1 MTAAVDTDIDAFIR
15 EQKLKLA
22 SERQTLHKDSH
33 ETSHHQQRVLTPV
46 QDVGLPVGQY
56 QKKRLAL
63 DQERRKEYQE
73 YLRQKQVTDKGA
85 DNSDN
90 QSSLDLKA
98 VSSELTQ
105 KNNNKQIHSGG
116 YEGLTLGGYE
126 KVKARLREERRQ
138 DFLNMLA
145 SKLERQYQRNT
156 LENLKK
162 QERELRE
169 ELDKNEHYPGVKS
182 RPDSD
187 LLYRQE
193 WAKKHTEAQRP
204 NHPAADVSPL
214 RSMGRSDS
222 DQSRE
227 NYKQHWQEVH
237 GNTQSNGFNLS
248 AAEVTPRKTKGK
260 LDGGISS
267 PDYRHRWQEVHGNKQ
282 SSEKHTRRKWDA
294 PVAPFNGSVLLRD
307 VDADQQ
313 KSKQPRR
320 PVNSTSVESQ
330 REGTHTQQEASK
342 EMSGLPLGEY
352 EEKRKTYDAQRR
364 QEYSEMREGQER
376 RQREELDNTFGLM
389 GLGVHRQPHPSRR
402 QNDVQGASD
411 QWQTSGT
418 RKGRPD
424 SITGS
429 RAQIDSIGDLLRW
442 DLGPGRVGLTSAD
455 LVNQALRE
463 ERRREYSLQLE
474 QEDQKRR
481 KKMQQREAQHRQDT
495 SFQEGDRQEKW
506 SEEREQEYRRMLTG
520 KSKQE
525 KQQEE
530 EAVQQAGSVT
540 QNHAMDVSRKPFQA
554 AEGRQEFSTTPQSQQ
569 NCGFAKERHSGTPSS
584 EGSFLSHLGSRY
596 ENERRRLREER
607 QNEYK
612 AMLQEK
618 AVLRREPVDQ
628 GIVSEKV
635 GGSAIRPNSSALRE
649 RQREE
654 RNREYNTMLDQK
666 RKQND
671 DQKYGSIF
679 KENFEDNFLSSLGSR
694 DVHRK

>member
-22 SERQTLHKDSH
+22 SERQTLHQEDDKLMAKPIHGHWDLDGGKETRFAEQKDSH

-169 ELDKNEHYPGVKS
+169 ELDKN
-182 RPDSD
+182 
-187 LLYRQE
+187 
-193 WAKKHTEAQRP
+193 
-204 NHPAADVSPL
+204 
-214 RSMGRSDS
+214 
-222 DQSRE
+222 
-227 NYKQHWQEVH
+227 
-237 GNTQSNGFNLS
+237 
-248 AAEVTPRKTKGK
+248 
-260 LDGGISS
+260 
-267 PDYRHRWQEVHGNKQ
+267 
-282 SSEKHTRRKWDA
+282 
-294 PVAPFNGSVLLRD
+294 
-307 VDADQQ
+307 
-313 KSKQPRR
+313 
-320 PVNSTSVESQ
+320 ESQ

>member
-22 SERQTLHKDSH
+22 SERQTLHQEDDKLMAKPIHGHWDLDGGKETRFAEQKDSH

-364 QEYSEMREGQER
+364 QEYSEMRENQELTPR
-376 RQREELDNTFGLM
+376 NRQTWKEPSQEGFLP
-389 GLGVHRQPHPSRR
+389 LG
-402 QNDVQGASD
+402 NYE
-411 QWQTSGT
+411 
-418 RKGRPD
+418 K
-424 SITGS
+424 
-429 RAQIDSIGDLLRW
+429 
-442 DLGPGRVGLTSAD
+442 
-455 LVNQALRE
+455 
-463 ERRREYSLQLE
+463 E
-474 QEDQKRR
+474 QEDLRKTRKQDYLDYQQKHAHESKRIWKEPSQEELLPLGKYEETRR
-481 KKMQQREAQHRQDT
+481 KRNKERQDEYKEFLR
-495 SFQEGDRQEKW
+495 SQQQQVRNRAWKEHPEGDAL
-506 SEEREQEYRRMLTG
+506 SFG
-520 KSKQE
+520 
-525 KQQEE
+525 
-530 EAVQQAGSVT
+530 
-540 QNHAMDVSRKPFQA
+540 H
-554 AEGRQEFSTTPQSQQ
+554 
-569 NCGFAKERHSGTPSS
+569 SS
-584 EGSFLSHLGSRY
+584 ESQKQKLEH
-596 ENERRRLREER
+596 ERRE
-607 QNEYK
+607 EYK
-612 AMLQEK
+612 AFLKEK
-618 AVLRREPVDQ
+618 VDQ
-628 GIVSEKV
+628 GGGRHSSLVRETDEYKANFPGMNESDNAKIEKV
-635 GGSAIRPNSSALRE
+635 RERNKEYNEFLRE
-649 RQREE
+649 RGPPREKSRWEDQKAGDPEIYATLPGLHYSDSALKRRVEE
-654 RNREYNTMLDQK
+654 RNREYNEFLRNKEAHGRQPRIGETDIGKPPPAPRKGWSTPTYEDILNRK
-666 RKQND
+666 RQ
-671 DQKYGSIF
+671 QEQLY
-679 KENFEDNFLSSLGSR
+679 R
-694 DVHRK
+694 

>member
-22 SERQTLHKDSH
+22 SERQTLHQEDDKLMAKPIHGHWDLDGGKETRFAEQKDSH

-145 SKLERQYQRNT
+145 SK
-156 LENLKK
+156 
-162 QERELRE
+162 
-169 ELDKNEHYPGVKS
+169 
-182 RPDSD
+182 
-187 LLYRQE
+187 
-193 WAKKHTEAQRP
+193 
-204 NHPAADVSPL
+204 
-214 RSMGRSDS
+214 
-222 DQSRE
+222 
-227 NYKQHWQEVH
+227 
-237 GNTQSNGFNLS
+237 
-248 AAEVTPRKTKGK
+248 
-260 LDGGISS
+260 
-267 PDYRHRWQEVHGNKQ
+267 

>member
-22 SERQTLHKDSH
+22 SERQTLHQEDDKLMAKPIHGHWDLDGGKETRFAEQKDSH

-169 ELDKNEHYPGVKS
+169 ELDKNE
-182 RPDSD
+182 
-187 LLYRQE
+187 
-193 WAKKHTEAQRP
+193 
-204 NHPAADVSPL
+204 
-214 RSMGRSDS
+214 
-222 DQSRE
+222 
-227 NYKQHWQEVH
+227 
-237 GNTQSNGFNLS
+237 SNGFNLS

>member
-22 SERQTLHKDSH
+22 SERQTLHQEDDKLMAKPIHGHWDLDGGKETRFAEQKDSH

-145 SKLERQYQRNT
+145 SK
-156 LENLKK
+156 
-162 QERELRE
+162 
-169 ELDKNEHYPGVKS
+169 HYPGVKS

-193 WAKKHTEAQRP
+193 WAKKHT
-204 NHPAADVSPL
+204 
-214 RSMGRSDS
+214 
-222 DQSRE
+222 
-227 NYKQHWQEVH
+227 
-237 GNTQSNGFNLS
+237 
-248 AAEVTPRKTKGK
+248 
-260 LDGGISS
+260 
-267 PDYRHRWQEVHGNKQ
+267 
-282 SSEKHTRRKWDA
+282 
-294 PVAPFNGSVLLRD
+294 
-307 VDADQQ
+307 
-313 KSKQPRR
+313 
-320 PVNSTSVESQ
+320 ESQ

>member
-22 SERQTLHKDSH
+22 SERQTLHQEDDKLMAKPIHGHWDLDGGKETRFAEQKDSH

-193 WAKKHTEAQRP
+193 WAKKHTE
-204 NHPAADVSPL
+204 
-214 RSMGRSDS
+214 
-222 DQSRE
+222 
-227 NYKQHWQEVH
+227 
-237 GNTQSNGFNLS
+237 
-248 AAEVTPRKTKGK
+248 
-260 LDGGISS
+260 
-267 PDYRHRWQEVHGNKQ
+267 

>member
-22 SERQTLHKDSH
+22 SERQTLHQEDDKLMAKPIHGHWDLDGGKETRFAEQKDSH

-145 SKLERQYQRNT
+145 SK
-156 LENLKK
+156 
-162 QERELRE
+162 
-169 ELDKNEHYPGVKS
+169 HYPGVKS

-193 WAKKHTEAQRP
+193 WAKKHTE
-204 NHPAADVSPL
+204 
-214 RSMGRSDS
+214 
-222 DQSRE
+222 
-227 NYKQHWQEVH
+227 
-237 GNTQSNGFNLS
+237 
-248 AAEVTPRKTKGK
+248 
-260 LDGGISS
+260 
-267 PDYRHRWQEVHGNKQ
+267 

>member
-22 SERQTLHKDSH
+22 SERQTLHQEDDKLMAKPIHGHWDLDGGKETRFAEQKDSH

-193 WAKKHTEAQRP
+193 WAKKHT
-204 NHPAADVSPL
+204 
-214 RSMGRSDS
+214 
-222 DQSRE
+222 
-227 NYKQHWQEVH
+227 
-237 GNTQSNGFNLS
+237 
-248 AAEVTPRKTKGK
+248 
-260 LDGGISS
+260 
-267 PDYRHRWQEVHGNKQ
+267 
-282 SSEKHTRRKWDA
+282 
-294 PVAPFNGSVLLRD
+294 
-307 VDADQQ
+307 
-313 KSKQPRR
+313 
-320 PVNSTSVESQ
+320 ESQ

>member
-22 SERQTLHKDSH
+22 SERQTLHQEDDKLMAKPIHGHWDLDGGKETRFAEQKDSH

-169 ELDKNEHYPGVKS
+169 ELDKNE
-182 RPDSD
+182 
-187 LLYRQE
+187 
-193 WAKKHTEAQRP
+193 
-204 NHPAADVSPL
+204 
-214 RSMGRSDS
+214 
-222 DQSRE
+222 
-227 NYKQHWQEVH
+227 
-237 GNTQSNGFNLS
+237 
-248 AAEVTPRKTKGK
+248 
-260 LDGGISS
+260 
-267 PDYRHRWQEVHGNKQ
+267 